1 LFISCISAVRKNPT
15 AQGIF
20 LISFMNGTDYSSFE
34 VTDSLVKKRKPYKK
48 KEGEMAPFKDRRD
61 AGRKLAQKLSSYA
74 GKPDILV
81 LALPRGGV
89 PVAYEVAL
97 ALNAPL
103 DVFIVRKLG
112 LPGRE
117 ELAMGAVASGGVRVL
132 NRDIIRML
140 SIPDEV
146 INFVAKRELEELQ
159 RRETLYR
166 GNRLTSEVRDRT
178 ILLID
183 DGLATGASMRAA
195 IAGLRAQHP
204 ARIVVAVPAAAP
216 DICEAFRSEVGGI
229 VCAITPEP
237 FYGVGRWYD
246 DFSQVTDEEVRMLL
260 EEANHQYLYG

>member
-1 LFISCISAVRKNPT
+1 MS
-15 AQGIF
+15 
-20 LISFMNGTDYSSFE
+20 
-34 VTDSLVKKRKPYKK
+34 
-48 KEGEMAPFKDRRD
+48 PFKDRRD
-61 AGRKLAQKLSSYA
+61 AGRKLAQKLSAYA
-74 GKPDILV
+74 VKPDIVV

-97 ALNAPL
+97 ALSAPL

-132 NRDIIRML
+132 NGDIVRML
-140 SIPDEV
+140 SIPEEV
-146 INFVAKRELEELQ
+146 INIVAKRELRELQ
-159 RRETLYR
+159 RREELYR
-166 GNRLTSEVRDRT
+166 GNRPMPEVSERT

-195 IAGLRAQHP
+195 IAGLRAQDP

-216 DICEAFRSEVGGI
+216 EACEAFRTEVDEI

-237 FYGVGRWYD
+237 FYGVGRWYE